1 MWQHLVQLRHFCQC
15 GQGPYARTIDAMDTV
30 ISLLAFLALVSVL
43 VGLNLWAAGD
53 SLRTQPPRHDWYD

>member
-1 MWQHLVQLRHFCQC
+1 M
-15 GQGPYARTIDAMDTV
+15 IDAMDTL
-30 ISLLAFLALVSVL
+30 ISLLAFLALVAVL